1 MKQRITITRGN
12 FIAFYSKK
20 VPSYTKDT
28 PITIKNKYFT
38 IEGLVLKENITPKY
52 IELHISGEYTGIPD
66 ILYRELRIKT
76 GYIRLEHPSE
86 DTGIKIDNKEKTLK
100 EILPKITKLLSA
112 YNEKIEEVK
121 GLRKR
126 AYANFKWGLQ
136 DILLF

>member
-1 MKQRITITRGN
+1 MKHKITITKGC
-12 FIAFYSKK
+12 FIAFYSEK
-20 VPSYTKDT
+20 VPPYTKDT
-28 PITIKNKYFT
+28 PITIKNKYFS
-38 IEGLVLKENITPKY
+38 IKGFVLKENITLKY

-66 ILYRELRIKT
+66 ILYRKIRIKT

-86 DTGIKIDNKEKTLK
+86 DTKIKIENKEKPLK
-100 EILPKITKLLSA
+100 EILTKITKLLSE

-121 GLRKR
+121 ELRKR